1 MGAMLFIVANGSS
14 PMSLDTWLAKRTSA
28 IAQEP
33 AMFAQA
39 G

>member
-1 MGAMLFIVANGSS
+1 MGAMLFIVATGSR
-14 PMSLDTWLAKRTSA
+14 PMTLDTWLAKRTSA

-33 AMFAQA
+33 AMLAQA

>member
-1 MGAMLFIVANGSS
+1 MLFIVATGSR
-14 PMSLDTWLAKRTSA
+14 PMSLDTWLAKRKSA
-28 IAQEP
+28 TALEP